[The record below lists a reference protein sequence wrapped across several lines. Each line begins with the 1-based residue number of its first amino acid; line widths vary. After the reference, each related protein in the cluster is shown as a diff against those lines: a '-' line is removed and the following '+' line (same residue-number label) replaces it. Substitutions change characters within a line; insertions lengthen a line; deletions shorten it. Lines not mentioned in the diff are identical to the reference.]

1 MMDVPPGSLNLSLA
15 EAATRQTNAAIA
27 ALEQGMFDIA
37 MTLAGAAEGMIQ
49 REGVHMFQGLRASP
63 RALERFSEK
72 EWISILNMERDWL
85 KHGGAAEMAIDR
97 ASAAFMIARAM
108 SKLDQWSPA
117 MDEFKIWLL
126 ANLDDL

>member
-1 MMDVPPGSLNLSLA
+1 MMHVPAGSLQLSLA
-15 EAATRQTNAAIA
+15 AAAARQTNAALA
-27 ALEQGMFDIA
+27 AFEAGMFDIA
-37 MTLAGAAEGMIQ
+37 MTLAGAAEGMIK

-63 RALERFSEK
+63 RALERFSQK
-72 EWISILNMERDWL
+72 EWIAILNMERDWL
-85 KHGGAAEMAIDR
+85 KHGGAEEMTIER
-97 ASAAFMIARAM
+97 GSAAFMIARAM

>member
-1 MMDVPPGSLNLSLA
+1 MMHAPAGSLNLSLA

-27 ALEQGMFDIA
+27 ALEAGMFDIA
-37 MTLAGAAEGMIQ
+37 LTLAGAAEDMIE
-49 REGVHMFQGLRASP
+49 REGPHMWQWLRDHPGA
-63 RALERFSEK
+63 RERFSKE
-72 EWISILNMERDWL
+72 EWISGLNTERNWL
-85 KHGGAAEMAIDR
+85 KHGGAAEMTIER

-108 SKLDQWSPA
+108 SKLDQWTPK